1 MVGDWLD
8 QLKAI
13 RLEILA
19 ASLGLAVRDRHV
31 VACLACGAR
40 TRSGSDGRP
49 GAVFRVGRVGWKC
62 SHCGETG
69 DGVQLAGWALLGE
82 RLERGSARWGELR
95 ARVVELGIVQDSEE
109 PAPRVRRGLTE
120 AQALQAT
127 GRAPVVQVAD
137 EIERDGATVAEV
149 RALWERCLPAWEDH
163 AVAAWLVRRG
173 VDAWRLQFGLFGSMV
188 RALPDGPLPG
198 WATAVGR
205 AWSEGWRAILPGY
218 DARGE
223 LVTLRARWIFPEVD
237 PPRGLKVAAV
247 KGAPASGAVL
257 ACGLARQILADGV
270 PAWWPVGVPLRVV
283 VVEGEPDFLTWAQ
296 MAGDSDP
303 TAPAVIGVWSG
314 SLTRA
319 LVDRIPD
326 GAHVAEALHDDAT
339 GRAYAAR
346 LAELSAGRF
355 QIKRIKT
362 EDTDGPE

>member
-1 MVGDWLD
+1 MDWFD
-8 QLKAI
+8 EIKAM

-19 ASLGLAVRDRHV
+19 ARLGLAMRDRHV

-40 TRSGSDGRP
+40 TRSRSDGRP

-62 SHCGETG
+62 GHCGETG
-69 DGVQLAGWALLGE
+69 DGLQLAGWALLGE
-82 RLERGSARWGELR
+82 RLERGSRRWGELR
-95 ARVVELGIVQDSEE
+95 ARLVDLGIVEDSDG

-127 GRAPVVQVAD
+127 GRAPVAAVV
-137 EIERDGATVAEV
+137 EEVERDSATVEAV
-149 RALWERCLPAWEDH
+149 RRLWDECRPAWED
-163 AVAAWLVRRG
+163 ADVSAWLQSRK
-173 VDAWRLQFGLFGSMV
+173 VDAEYLSSSLV

-205 AWSEGWRAILPGY
+205 PWSEGWRAILPGY

-247 KGAPASGAVL
+247 RGASAAGAVL
-257 ACGLARQILADGV
+257 ACGLARQLLADGV
-270 PAWWPVGVPLRVV
+270 PAWWPVGAPLRVV

-339 GRAYAAR
+339 GRAYAAK

-355 QIKRIKT
+355 QIKRITT

>member
-1 MVGDWLD
+1 MDWFD
-8 QLKAI
+8 QIKAM

-19 ASLGLAVRDRHV
+19 ARLGLAMRDRHV

-40 TRSGSDGRP
+40 TRSRSDGRP

-62 SHCGETG
+62 NHCGETG
-69 DGVQLAGWALLGE
+69 DGLQLAGWALLGE
-82 RLERGSARWGELR
+82 RLERGSRRWGELR
-95 ARVVELGIVQDSEE
+95 ARLVELGIVEDSEG

-127 GRAPVVQVAD
+127 GRAPVAAVVV
-137 EIERDGATVAEV
+137 EVERDSATVEEV
-149 RALWERCLPAWEDH
+149 RRLWDKCRPAWED
-163 AVAAWLVRRG
+163 AEVVAWLAYRG
-173 VDAWRLQFGLFGSMV
+173 VDAWRLQFGLFGSLV

-205 AWSEGWRAILPGY
+205 PWSEGWRAILPGY

-247 KGAPASGAVL
+247 RGASAAGAVL
-257 ACGLARQILADGV
+257 ACGLARQLLADGV
-270 PAWWPVGVPLRVV
+270 PAWWPVGAPLRVV
-283 VVEGEPDFLTWAQ
+283 VVEGEPDFLTWVQ
-296 MAGDSDP
+296 LAGESDP
-303 TAPAVIGVWSG
+303 TAPAVFGVWSG

-326 GAHVAEALHDDAT
+326 GAHVMDDLDDDEA
-339 GRAYAAR
+339 GRAYAAK
-346 LAELSAGRF
+346 LVELSAGRF
-355 QIKRIKT
+355 QIKRIEK
-362 EDTDGPE
+362 EGKHGSE